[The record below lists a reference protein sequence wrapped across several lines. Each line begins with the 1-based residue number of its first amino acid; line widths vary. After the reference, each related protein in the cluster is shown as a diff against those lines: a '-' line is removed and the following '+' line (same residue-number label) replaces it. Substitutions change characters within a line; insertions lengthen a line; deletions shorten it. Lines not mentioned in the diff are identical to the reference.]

1 MARYA
6 LLQNG
11 TVVNVIEAG
20 PNFSM
25 PGFSKVASETAQIGW
40 TYANGQFTD
49 PNSGEEQPLPVP
61 ASITR
66 RQLLL
71 QLQRAGWI
79 TTSEAVAAATSGA
92 VPTLLGNV
100 LAGMTTEE
108 ADEARITWAAMSQA
122 ERTNPL
128 LIAAATVAGAS
139 EEDLD
144 DFFRAAAVL

>member
-6 LLQNG
+6 LIQNG
-11 TVVNVIEAG
+11 TVVNVIEAE
-20 PNFSM
+20 PSFSM
-25 PGFSKVASETAQIGW
+25 PGFTKVASDAAGVGW
-40 TYANGQFTD
+40 TYANGQFTA
-49 PNSGEEQPLPVP
+49 PGGEEQPLPVP

-100 LAGMTTEE
+100 LAGMSTEE
-108 ADEARITWAAMSQA
+108 ADEARITWAAMGQA

-128 LIAAATVAGAS
+128 LIAAAQVAGATV
-139 EEDLD
+139 EDLD